1 MHEPRSKRNQQGMT
15 MGKKLY
21 VGNLPANAT
30 EADLEEAFAAIGV
43 TVESARIITDHATGA
58 SRGFGF
64 VEMMNERAAQR
75 AIDHLGKMTLKGRRL
90 RINEAR
96 ETRVLRA

>member
-1 MHEPRSKRNQQGMT
+1 

-21 VGNLPANAT
+21 VGNLPTDAT

-43 TVESARIITDHATGA
+43 AVESARIITDHATGE
-58 SRGFGF
+58 SRGFGY
-64 VEMMNERAAQR
+64 VEMMSEGAAQR
-75 AIDHLGKMTLKGRRL
+75 AIGQLGKMTLKGRRL